1 MEIRAARESEL
12 EQVVELSCVA
22 FNPDGHERYWQYIR
36 GDNSY
41 RLSQTRVVVVNDRVV
56 STLRV
61 WERRMRVGAS
71 LVTMGGIGGV
81 CTHPNY
87 RSVGYG
93 SALMRDTIGY
103 LQKIGCDLGV
113 LFTIIPEAFYR
124 QLGWTSFPMHGFS
137 VACSSAVYAADS
149 SEWQVTDFNPETDLD
164 AVARLYDTANA
175 QQSGT
180 IARTRAYWDMAPC
193 RIRGVLPTVV
203 ARRDGHISG
212 YLNYEIDEKTAE
224 VREVG
229 YVPNTPE
236 VLNALVSYL
245 LKACEAQGIEKIAVK
260 FPAQHPFGEHLIAAC
275 ENPVTQTER
284 SKMMLYAID
293 LPVLLRR
300 LVVGWESRIADAKE
314 TFAPLVVKLPTPNNQ
329 QIALRHNADGTLQIV
344 PGDADAVDLGIDLT
358 EADFWQLLFG
368 EIGWEQISADA
379 SVSPEISA
387 FLDTL
392 FPKRDVIFWLP
403 DQY

>member
-1 MEIRAARESEL
+1 MEIRGVRESEL

-22 FNPDGHERYWQYIR
+22 FNPDGHERYWQYVK
-36 GDNSY
+36 GDSSY
-41 RLSQTRVVVVNDRVV
+41 RLPQTRVVVVNDRVV

-61 WERRMRVGAS
+61 WERRMRVGES

-87 RSVGYG
+87 RGVGYA

-103 LQKIGCDLGV
+103 LQTIGCDLGV

-137 VACSSAVYAADS
+137 VACNSAARSAAP
-149 SEWQVTDFNPETDLD
+149 SEWRVTDFNAETDLD
-164 AVARLYDTANA
+164 AVAALYDLVNA

-229 YVPNTPE
+229 CVPNSPG

-245 LKACEAQGIEKIAVK
+245 LEACEAQKIEKIEVK
-260 FPAQHPFGEHLIAAC
+260 FPSQHLFAERLIAAC
-275 ENPVTQTER
+275 ANPVTQTER
-284 SKMMLYAID
+284 SKMMLYAVD
-293 LPVLLRR
+293 LPILLRR
-300 LVVGWESRIADAKE
+300 LVVGWESRIADAEE
-314 TFAPLVVKLPTPNNQ
+314 TFAPLAVKLPTPNNQ
-329 QIALRHNADGTLQIV
+329 QIVLRHNADGTLQIV
-344 PGDADAVDLGIDLT
+344 PEDADAVDLGVDLS

-368 EIGWEQISADA
+368 EIGWEQVRPDA
-379 SVSPEISA
+379 SVSPAISA
-387 FLDTL
+387 FLETL
-392 FPKRDVIFWLP
+392 FPKRNVIFWVP